1 MHRSPGVSALTPA
14 FISIRSAVQAFED
27 LWKAMIVLKI
37 DENIMDGIFSVV
49 SAVLHIGN
57 LTFEDID
64 GESVGLTASDK
75 KVVETVAKLLK
86 VRFDV
91 GKPCIVYTQIEKQRN
106 VTAIVPLFAFIP

>member
-1 MHRSPGVSALTPA
+1 MRLRFTA
-14 FISIRSAVQAFED
+14 QAFED

-37 DENIMDGIFSVV
+37 DENIIEGIFSVV

-64 GESVGLTASDK
+64 GESVGLTAADK

-86 VRFDV
+86 VRFDMMHLRHR
-91 GKPCIVYTQIEKQRN
+91 KTNK
-106 VTAIVPLFAFIP
+106 F